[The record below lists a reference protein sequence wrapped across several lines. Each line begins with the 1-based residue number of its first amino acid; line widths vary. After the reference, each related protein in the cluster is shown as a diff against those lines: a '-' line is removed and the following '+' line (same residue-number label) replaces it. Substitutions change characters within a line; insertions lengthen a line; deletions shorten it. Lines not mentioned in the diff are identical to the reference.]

1 MSADNF
7 NPIKEKKTKG
17 NRWWNWVGNNHRLLV
32 MNDVDFK
39 EAGAMRLTARNVAL
53 VTIGVGAIW
62 LLTTVAALRLF
73 GGGKTAAITAEVANY
88 TPDQVRSQ
96 LIAIHGQLDSL
107 YTEIDARD
115 VYIEKIQAMLNS
127 NLETEKDVKAKREQL
142 AELQAKDTTPR
153 VSKAMPEKSDAVKNM
168 QQMAKA
174 EQELNGDA
182 NNNPNNSGA
191 NPVGA
196 VSSALISADMMIS
209 PRLDQFTFV
218 SPLRGIVSDTFSAKN
233 KHYGVDVVAPKGAVI
248 KATQGGTVIVSTWSA
263 DTGHMLAVQHPNNI
277 VSFYKHNSS
286 LLKKQGDQ
294 VNAGE
299 AIAIIGNS
307 GELTDG
313 PHLHFELWFHGQ
325 PVNPQRY
332 MQF

>member
-7 NPIKEKKTKG
+7 NPIKEKKVKA
-17 NRWWNWVGNNHRLLV
+17 NRWWHWVGNSHRLLV
-32 MNDVDFK
+32 MNDADFK
-39 EAGAMRLTARNVAL
+39 EAGAMRLTWRNVAL
-53 VTIGVGAIW
+53 VSIAVLAVW
-62 LLTTVAALRLF
+62 LLTTMAALRLF
-73 GGGKTAAITAEVANY
+73 GGSKMATISAEVANY
-88 TPDQVRSQ
+88 TPDQVRAQ

-107 YTEIDARD
+107 YEEIDARD
-115 VYIEKIQAMLNS
+115 IYIQKIQAMLNA
-127 NLETEKDVKAKREQL
+127 NLETEKDVKAKHEQL
-142 AELQAKDTTPR
+142 AELEAKDTTPR
-153 VSKAMPEKSDAVKNM
+153 PTKEMPETNEAVKNM

-174 EQELNGDA
+174 EQELNGGA
-182 NNNPNNSGA
+182 GNNNNNSSA
-191 NPVGA
+191 NAVPA
-196 VSSALISADMMIS
+196 VSSALMSADMMSS
-209 PRLDQFTFV
+209 PRLDQFSFF
-218 SPLRGIVSDTFSAKN
+218 SPLRGVVSDTFSAKS
-233 KHYGVDVVAPKGAVI
+233 KHYGVDIVAPKGAVI

-299 AIAIIGNS
+299 AIAIIGNT